1 MKGNEKRT
9 LFRGK
14 FLFYMEKLKVE
25 LEENIKIKVTFEYPE
40 FESIFIWVFPNHVP
54 VKNKILRLENSPFMT
69 KVHRKAIMLR

>member
-1 MKGNEKRT
+1 MQKERYFVASFFFIWKN
-9 LFRGK
+9 
-14 FLFYMEKLKVE
+14 LKVE